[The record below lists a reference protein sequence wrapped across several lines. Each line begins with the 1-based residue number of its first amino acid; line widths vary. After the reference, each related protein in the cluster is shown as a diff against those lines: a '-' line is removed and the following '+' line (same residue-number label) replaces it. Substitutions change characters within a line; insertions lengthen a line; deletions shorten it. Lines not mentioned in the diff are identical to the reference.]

1 MNMKM
6 FKTNATRSRWITRLV
21 VIAALLAVGA
31 CRSTETAGS
40 QLSDAA
46 LTGKVKARLA
56 AEPQVNAFDIDVD
69 SDHGVVRLSGT
80 VDSEQARREA
90 VRLTRRTEGV
100 REVIDDLEIGE
111 PTFKENVDDAWI
123 GTKIKAKLTAA
134 PDIDPFN
141 IDVDVNRGV
150 VTLTGKVR
158 TSYARDHAGELAR
171 QTRGVVEVDNRIE
184 VVGDG
189 D

>member
-1 MNMKM
+1 M
-6 FKTNATRSRWITRLV
+6 TWIGV
-21 VIAALLAVGA
+21 VAAVLTVGA

-46 LTGKVKARLA
+46 LTSKVKARLA
-56 AEPQVNAFDIDVD
+56 ADPEVNPFEIDVD
-69 SDHGVVRLSGT
+69 SDNGVVRLSGT
-80 VDSEQARREA
+80 VDNERARDQAVTVA
-90 VRLTRRTEGV
+90 SRTSGV
-100 REVIDDLEIGE
+100 RDVIDDIEIGE

-184 VVGDG
+184 VVGDN